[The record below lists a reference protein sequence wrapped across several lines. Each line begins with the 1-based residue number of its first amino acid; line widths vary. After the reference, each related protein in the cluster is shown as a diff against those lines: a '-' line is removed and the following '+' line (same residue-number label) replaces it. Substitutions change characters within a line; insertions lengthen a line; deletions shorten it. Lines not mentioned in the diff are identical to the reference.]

1 MSSITLRKAE
11 RKQAKLR
18 ISLSGVPGSG
28 KTYSSL
34 LLARGLASDWN
45 KVALIDTENRRGDLY
60 SDLGDYNIVTLEAP
74 FSPER
79 YIEAIETC
87 ENAGIEVIVI
97 DSMSHEW
104 DGKGGLLES
113 NELTA
118 ATRFKGNT
126 WAAWS
131 VSKPRHQKFIE
142 KVIQSPCHII
152 GTMRSKID
160 TIQTED
166 KKIKKVGMKDIQKD
180 DTAYEMTIVFN
191 IERDGHLAIAE
202 KDNTHLFDDRD
213 PFVIGTKD
221 GEAIR
226 EWNMS
231 GAVVPVDYSKI
242 KEQIFDNLVR
252 IGQKPETK
260 EQAEAIVK
268 KITKLALTE
277 KNYEKIL
284 NRLQV
289 VESESKKVEEKQD
302 LSARIK
308 SKMAAKVVAA

>member
-1 MSSITLRKAE
+1 MSALTLRKAE

-28 KTYSSL
+28 KTYSAL
-34 LLARGLASDWN
+34 LLARGMASAWN

-60 SDLGDYNIVTLEAP
+60 SDLGDYNILTLENP

-79 YIEAIETC
+79 YIEAIEAC

-131 VSKPRHQKFIE
+131 ISKPRHQKFIE
-142 KVIQSPCHII
+142 RIIQSPCHII
-152 GTMRSKID
+152 GTMRSKIETAQD
-160 TIQTED
+160 D
-166 KKIKKVGMKDIQKD
+166 KGKVRKIGMKDIQKD

-191 IERDGHLAIAE
+191 IERSGHYAIAE
-202 KDNTHLFDDRD
+202 KDNTHLFDTRD
-213 PFVIGTKD
+213 PFVITVAD
-221 GEAIR
+221 GEAIK
-226 EWNMS
+226 EWNLT
-231 GAVVPVDYSKI
+231 GAKIPVDYSKI
-242 KEQIFDNLVR
+242 KEQIFDQLVR
-252 IGQKPETK
+252 IGQKPKTK
-260 EQAEAIVK
+260 DEAEAIVK
-268 KITKLALTE
+268 KITKLNLTE
-277 KNYEKIL
+277 KNYETIL
-284 NRLQV
+284 DRLRM
-289 VESESKKVEEKQD
+289 VEIEKVEAAPDYEAQ
-302 LSARIK
+302 IK
-308 SKMAAKVVAA
+308 SKMARAAA

>member
-1 MSSITLRKAE
+1 MRKAE